1 MTIAATDRS
10 PRRFKP
16 ADEFLALVPEA
27 LSAEHVSVWGGPS
40 WDATLLFTL
49 DTETGVA
56 EVSVSG
62 PLDARA
68 AWYFDGYAG
77 PTGVEARVRAAQA
90 DTRVRA
96 VVLRLDSPG
105 GACSG
110 LFECCDA
117 IRASKASTGK
127 PLVAFAEGGGAY
139 SAAYALASTADEIF
153 VSRTAGV
160 GSIGV
165 IATAVSYA
173 GQLEK
178 EGIAVAVV
186 ASGSQKTD
194 LHPALPLAEAAVK
207 RLRGRVMEL
216 ATLFAT
222 EAGRARGMS
231 ADDVLALQAGCFYGD
246 AAVSAGLA
254 DRVGTVT
261 EAGARARALADDR
274 AVKAA
279 KEKHM
284 GALHEAL
291 GLSAE
296 ASDEAVEKRA
306 RAYGDSMRRV
316 AALVGFDVGAT
327 AGDEGDGAAVVAAV
341 AALKSNAA
349 KADELAGKVAAFE
362 TAEKVSAAK
371 ADAAERASLLEAA
384 RAAGKV
390 TPADEADLTWK
401 AMVDAM
407 PTSALRTF
415 TARLRPAVPT
425 SAHQPAHAPQGDVVL
440 TDDEKRLCEQAGL
453 TQEQMLAQKRR
464 DAAAQKG
471 SL

>member
-77 PTGVEARVRAAQA
+77 PTGVEARVRAALGDA
-90 DTRVRA
+90 RVRA

-117 IRASKASTGK
+117 IRAAKGTK
-127 PLVAFAEGGGAY
+127 PLVAYAEGGGAY

-261 EAGARARALADDR
+261 EASARARALADDR

-306 RAYGDSMRRV
+306 RAYGDAMRKV
-316 AALVGFDVGAT
+316 SALVGFDVGVT
-327 AGDEGDGAAVVAAV
+327 AGDEGDGAAIVAAV

-362 TAEKVSAAK
+362 VAEKLSAAK

-390 TPADEADLTWK
+390 TPADEADPAWK

-407 PTSALRTF
+407 PTSALHTF

-425 SAHQPAHAPQGDVVL
+425 SAHVPAHAPQGAVVL

-453 TQEQMLAQKRR
+453 THEQMLAQKRR